1 MITGPYRKG
10 IELDSAG
17 RRAGMAGEVQR
28 YIAVIGDM
36 VRSRDLPSAE
46 RGTVQ
51 KQFAELIKSLNREYR
66 KKLVS
71 KFVITLGDEFQGLL
85 STVTLIPDL
94 IWRLE
99 ENFPERKL
107 RVGIGLGPLDT
118 PIQKF
123 AINID
128 GPALHTARAAI
139 ETAKK
144 TDTLGGVF
152 NGFGQLDEV
161 LNGIARLLWFHRSRW
176 TLAQRKIADLLRR
189 GMPQSEV
196 AEQLEIKRQVVS
208 KQVSALGWSP
218 YIGAE
223 SAWRII
229 LQNYADSLIGAKND
243 LSQAR

>member
-1 MITGPYRKG
+1 
-10 IELDSAG
+10 
-17 RRAGMAGEVQR
+17 MAGEAER
-28 YIAVIGDM
+28 YVAVIGDM
-36 VRSRDLPSAE
+36 VRSRDLPSPE

-51 KQFAELIKSLNREYR
+51 KQFEELIRNLNREYR
-66 KKLVS
+66 KKIVS

-85 STVTLIPDL
+85 STTTLIPDL

-99 ENFPERKL
+99 ENFPEREL

-144 TDTLGGVF
+144 ANALGGVF

-161 LNGIARLLWFHRSRW
+161 LNGIARLLWFHRSHW
-176 TLAQRKIADLLRR
+176 TLSQRKIANLLRQ
-189 GMPQSEV
+189 GMSQTEG
-196 AEQLEIKRQVVS
+196 AEHLKIKRQVVS
-208 KQVSALGWSP
+208 KQASALGWP
-218 YIGAE
+218 QYIGAE
-223 SAWRII
+223 SAWRLI

-243 LSQAR
+243 ISQAHYH